1 MESNI
6 TSLINN
12 NAVPVNFLLK
22 GLTKVFRD
30 RKEAELFAKEIRS
43 YYYPA
48 LSQYENNEQIIYCV
62 PK

>member
-30 RKEAELFAKEIRS
+30 KKEAEFFARETRS

-48 LSQYENNEQIIYCV
+48 LSSDEKNEEIIYCV

>member
-22 GLTKVFRD
+22 GLTKIFFD
-30 RKEAELFAKEIRS
+30 KKQAELFAKETSS

-48 LSQYENNEQIIYCV
+48 LISDGENEDIIYCV

>member
-12 NAVPVNFLLK
+12 NEVPVNFL

-30 RKEAELFAKEIRS
+30 KKQSELFAKETGS
-43 YYYPA
+43 YC
-48 LSQYENNEQIIYCV
+48 LFGSDGDEDIIYCV

>member
-12 NAVPVNFLLK
+12 NEVPVNFLLK

-30 RKEAELFAKEIRS
+30 KKQAELFAKETRS

-48 LSQYENNEQIIYCV
+48 LSSDGENEDIIYCV